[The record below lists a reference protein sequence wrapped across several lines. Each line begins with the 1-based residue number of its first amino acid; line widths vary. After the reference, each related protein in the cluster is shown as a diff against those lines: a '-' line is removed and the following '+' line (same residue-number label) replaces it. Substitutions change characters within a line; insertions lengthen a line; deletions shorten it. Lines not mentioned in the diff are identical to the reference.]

1 MLDMNDNKVK
11 NISELEKVIGYTFKN
26 TEYLTVALIHSS
38 YCNENRRHGIIQSNE
53 RSEFLGDSVLS
64 VITAEY
70 LFKQFPDTDEGFLTR
85 TRAAL
90 VCEDALASFSESIGL
105 GDYMYFGKGEAISNV
120 GKHRKSTIA
129 DAFEALIAAIYL
141 DGGME
146 EAKRFVLPFIQ
157 GMLGSVIKTGVEDY
171 KSHLQRIVQQTP
183 EETLKYVLV
192 SEEGPPHDRTF
203 GYEVYLNSNL
213 LGKGKGRSKREAEQV
228 AAREALILIGE
239 LDENAP

>member
-1 MLDMNDNKVK
+1 MQEIKEREVRDQ
-11 NISELEKVIGYTFKN
+11 SELQKIIGYRFKN
-26 TEYLTVALIHSS
+26 ERLLTVALTHSS
-38 YCNENRRHGIIQSNE
+38 YCNENRRRGFTVSNE

-64 VITAEY
+64 VITSDL
-70 LFKQFPDTDEGFLTR
+70 LFHRFPEADEGFLTR

-90 VCEDALASFSESIGL
+90 VCEDALASFSESFSL
-105 GDYMYFGKGEAISNV
+105 GDYMYFGKGESSSSV
-120 GKHRKSTIA
+120 GRHRKSTVA

-146 EAKRFVLPFIQ
+146 EARRFVLPFITN
-157 GMLGSVIKTGVEDY
+157 MLESVVKSGAEDY
-171 KSHLQRIVQQTP
+171 KSRLQRIVQQTP
-183 EETLKYVLV
+183 EETLTYSLV

-213 LGKGKGRSKREAEQV
+213 LGKGKGKSKREAEQA

-239 LDENAP
+239 LDEDAP